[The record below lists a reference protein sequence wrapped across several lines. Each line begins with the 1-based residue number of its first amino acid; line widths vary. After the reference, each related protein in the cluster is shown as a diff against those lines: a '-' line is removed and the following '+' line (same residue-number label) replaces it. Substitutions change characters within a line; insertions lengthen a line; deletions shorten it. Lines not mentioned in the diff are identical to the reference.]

1 MKFKF
6 LSILAILG
14 IIATNVNAMDH
25 KAPMNNDKPISKVSD
40 VATMPDDS
48 IVYIQGM
55 IVQDLGD
62 ENYLFKDDS
71 GTINIEID
79 EDLVENNQIVG
90 EAMMFIT
97 ATVDKDGNITTLDA
111 EEIDIIPMNNK
122 GPKSPAKPVVKHPD
136 ISQQ

>member
-6 LSILAILG
+6 LSILAIIG
-14 IIATNVNAMDH
+14 ICTINANAMDH
-25 KAPMNNDKPISKVSD
+25 KVPMNNDKPISKVSD
-40 VATMPDDS
+40 IATMPDDS
-48 IVYIQGM
+48 VVYIQGM

-62 ENYLFKDDS
+62 ENYLFKDNT

-79 EDLVENNQIVG
+79 EELVDNNKIVG

-111 EEIDIIPMNNK
+111 EEIDIIPMNNNT
-122 GPKSPAKPVVKHPD
+122 PKSPAKSNVKHPD

>member
-6 LSILAILG
+6 LSILAIIG
-14 IIATNVNAMDH
+14 ICAINANAMDH

-40 VATMPDDS
+40 ITTMPDDS
-48 IVYIQGM
+48 VVYIQGM

-62 ENYLFKDDS
+62 ENYLFKDNT

-79 EDLVENNQIVG
+79 EELVDNNKIVG

-111 EEIDIIPMNNK
+111 EEIDIIPMNNNT
-122 GPKSPAKPVVKHPD
+122 PKSPAKSNVIHPD